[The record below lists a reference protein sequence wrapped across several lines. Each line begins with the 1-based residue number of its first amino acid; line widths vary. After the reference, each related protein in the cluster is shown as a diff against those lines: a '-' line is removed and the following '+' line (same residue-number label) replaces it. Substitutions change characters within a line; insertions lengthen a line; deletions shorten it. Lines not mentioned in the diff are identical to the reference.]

1 MIPVVFF
8 AMEEEN
14 KRYHFRITT
23 VCVQGLETLQDRGL
37 SHGNLHIGNILI
49 RSNCYP
55 KQLLRDGSA
64 VLSCPTGF
72 LLGVQSRHRTQAL
85 GLKGITSL
93 ASLDAYCLGHILYEV
108 GSC

>member
-1 MIPVVFF
+1 
-8 AMEEEN
+8 MEEEN

-37 SHGNLHIGNILI
+37 SHGNLHIGNTLI

-93 ASLDAYCLGHILYEV
+93 ASLDAYCFGHILYEV